1 MPDFSYDPPLPP
13 GPVEGFIQT
22 IRLIDAGKQIGLAKW
37 YVPGDGHDGVAQLL
51 ELATTLP
58 VRRTGQGKRLMSATL
73 DEIRKFFRAR
83 KFPTRRVWMNVNQ
96 KDHVIGRAF
105 LTGAGFHH
113 VGTIASLLK
122 GQDALIYVLSL
133 D

>member
-1 MPDFSYDPPLPP
+1 MSDFSYDPPLPV
-13 GPVEGFIQT
+13 GPVDGFIQT
-22 IRLIDAGKQIGLAKW
+22 VRLLDNGKSIGLAKW
-37 YVPGDGHDGVAQLL
+37 YVPGDGRDGVAQLL
-51 ELATTLP
+51 ELSTVTTI
-58 VRRTGQGKRLMSATL
+58 RRTGHGKRLLDATI
-73 DEIRKFFRAR
+73 DEIRRFLKAR
-83 KFPTRRVWMNVNQ
+83 KFPQRRIWMNVNQ

-113 VGTIASLLK
+113 VSTIAGLLK